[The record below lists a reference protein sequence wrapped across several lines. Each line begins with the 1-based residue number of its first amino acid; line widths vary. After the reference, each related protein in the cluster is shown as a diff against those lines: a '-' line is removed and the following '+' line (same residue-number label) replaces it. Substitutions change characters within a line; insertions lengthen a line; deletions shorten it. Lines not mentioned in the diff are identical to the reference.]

1 VADYTVVT
9 ILKEQLSAEM
19 IDAGAQLVAKL
30 DEMGVQVVAALWLFT
45 SEENKWRLL
54 ISTSDVDVMGALPL
68 IRKINEAKK
77 ELGEEVDSTLGWLVS
92 VVSPRHE
99 MVQAFRAGMPPT
111 GAGIARIRRTR
122 TVVDRRYV
130 DDALIYRIA

>member
-30 DEMGVQVVAALWLFT
+30 DEMGLQVLAAFWLFT
-45 SEENKWRLL
+45 AEENKWRLL
-54 ISTSDVDVMGALPL
+54 ISTPDVEAMGPLPL
-68 IRKINEAKK
+68 IRKINEAQ
-77 ELGEEVDSTLGWLVS
+77 EALGEEVDSTLGWLVS

-99 MVQAFRAGMPPT
+99 MVQAFRAEMPPT
-111 GAGIARIRRTR
+111 GGGVLASGELAP
-122 TVVDRRYV
+122 
-130 DDALIYRIA
+130 